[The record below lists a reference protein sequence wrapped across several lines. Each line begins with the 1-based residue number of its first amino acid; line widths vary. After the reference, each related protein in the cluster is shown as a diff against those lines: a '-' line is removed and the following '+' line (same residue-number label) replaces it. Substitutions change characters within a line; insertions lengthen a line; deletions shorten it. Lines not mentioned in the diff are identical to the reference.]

1 LRTASSKWFPATWGE
16 LASLFE
22 GAFLDNPLLF
32 RLSMS
37 EAEDDGDSP
46 TKATIMSQTNKNI
59 KRRMSHDM
67 IAG

>member
-1 LRTASSKWFPATWGE
+1 
-16 LASLFE
+16 LFE

-46 TKATIMSQTNKNI
+46 TKVTISSQTNKNI
-59 KRRMSHDM
+59 QRRVM
-67 IAG
+67 I